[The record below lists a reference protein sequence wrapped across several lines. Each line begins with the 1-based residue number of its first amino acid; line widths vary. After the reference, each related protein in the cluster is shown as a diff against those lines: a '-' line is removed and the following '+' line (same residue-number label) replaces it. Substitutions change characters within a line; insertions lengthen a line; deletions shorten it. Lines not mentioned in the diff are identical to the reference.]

1 MSDPKSARSNDPI
14 VCLHEILDGIGE
26 INRWRRDVDE
36 WRKKVDDRLDEGNR
50 EFQRQSA
57 DIGLAMNA
65 IQRACTL
72 LGANA
77 HATELSSRIDE
88 RFHPAGDGAWEEKTK
103 PGVDRASLLP
113 EQ

>member
-50 EFQRQSA
+50 EFQRQS
-57 DIGLAMNA
+57 DVLHG
-65 IQRACTL
+65 R
-72 LGANA
+72 
-77 HATELSSRIDE
+77 EVR
-88 RFHPAGDGAWEEKTK
+88 
-103 PGVDRASLLP
+103 
-113 EQ
+113 EQPQILEDDP